1 LSVPALSENE
11 IVALQNAAVSGTP
24 STMINTEGMSN
35 QQVSD
40 LTRAL
45 TKIGAPS
52 YSTDAYNIV
61 VVSPLFQLLVN
72 QTVGRA

>member
-1 LSVPALSENE
+1 MSVPALSDNE
-11 IVALQNAAVSGTP
+11 ILALQNAAVSGTP

-72 QTVGRA
+72 QTV

>member
-1 LSVPALSENE
+1 MSVPAMSDNE
-11 IVALQNAAVSGTP
+11 ILALQNAAVAGIP
-24 STMINTEGMSN
+24 CTMVNTEGMSN

-52 YSTDAYNIV
+52 YSIDAYNIV
-61 VVSPLFQLLVN
+61 VASPLFQLLVN
-72 QTVGRA
+72 QTV

>member
-1 LSVPALSENE
+1 MSVPALSENE

-72 QTVGRA
+72 QTV

>member
-72 QTVGRA
+72 QTV

>member
-1 LSVPALSENE
+1 MSVPAMSENE
-11 IVALQNAAVSGTP
+11 ILALQNAAINGTP
-24 STMINTEGMSN
+24 STTINTQNMSS

-52 YSTDAYNIV
+52 YSIDAYNIV
-61 VVSPLFQLLVN
+61 VASSLFQLLVN
-72 QTVGRA
+72 QTV